1 MRLHLKQ
8 QPPDVFGKIA
18 EHKASH
24 GHKSKEDTVTC
35 LIREAMKRF
44 DEMDKIDDLT
54 KLLNRYIAQNDKLK
68 IALVAVKAFHKAENV
83 TPKDFDELMYKIQEA
98 LKG

>member
-8 QPPDVFGKIA
+8 QPPDVHGMIS
-18 EHKASH
+18 EHKASY

-35 LIREAMKRF
+35 LIREAMRRY
-44 DEMDKIDDLT
+44 DETDKIADLT
-54 KLLNRYIAQNDKLK
+54 ALVNRYTKENDLLK
-68 IALVAVKAFHKAENV
+68 KQLEDARQDLRIVSRS
-83 TPKDFDELMYKIQEA
+83 

>member
-8 QPPDVFGKIA
+8 QPPDVHGMIT

-35 LIREAMKRF
+35 LIREAMKRY
-44 DEMDKIDDLT
+44 DETDKIEDLNA
-54 KLLNRYIAQNDKLK
+54 LLTVHAKK
-68 IALVAVKAFHKAENV
+68 
-83 TPKDFDELMYKIQEA
+83 
-98 LKG
+98 

>member
-8 QPPDVFGKIA
+8 QPPDVHGMIT

-44 DEMDKIDDLT
+44 DETDKIEDLT
-54 KLLNRYIAQNDKLK
+54 KLLDRYITQNDKLK
-68 IALVAVKAFHKAENV
+68 AALVAVKVFHKAENV

>member
-8 QPPDVFGKIA
+8 QPPDVHGMIT

-44 DEMDKIDDLT
+44 DEADKIEDLNA
-54 KLLNRYIAQNDKLK
+54 LLKRYMLENDQLK
-68 IALVAVKAFHKAENV
+68 HDINEL
-83 TPKDFDELMYKIQEA
+83 KDRLINDV
-98 LKG
+98 

>member
-8 QPPDVFGKIA
+8 QPPDVHGMIT

-44 DEMDKIDDLT
+44 DEADKHEDQT
-54 KLLNRYIAQNDKLK
+54 KQFECRNYSKKR
-68 IALVAVKAFHKAENV
+68 
-83 TPKDFDELMYKIQEA
+83 
-98 LKG
+98 

>member
-8 QPPDVFGKIA
+8 QPPDVHGMIT

-24 GHKSKEDTVTC
+24 SHKSKEDTVTC

-44 DEMDKIDDLT
+44 DETDKIADLT
-54 KLLNRYIAQNDKLK
+54 ALVNRYIAENEYLK
-68 IALVAVKAFHKAENV
+68 TQLGEARQDLRILGQSTKRVA
-83 TPKDFDELMYKIQEA
+83 
-98 LKG
+98 

>member
-8 QPPDVFGKIA
+8 QPPDVHGMIT

-35 LIREAMKRF
+35 LIREAMKRY
-44 DEMDKIDDLT
+44 DETDKHEDQT
-54 KLLNRYIAQNDKLK
+54 KLFEFYITESERLKKENRDLK
-68 IALVAVKAFHKAENV
+68 KSLDD
-83 TPKDFDELMYKIQEA
+83 TWKIRGA
-98 LKG
+98 HDITSV

>member
-8 QPPDVFGKIA
+8 QPPDVHGMIT

-44 DEMDKIDDLT
+44 DETEKIADLT
-54 KLLNRYIAQNDKLK
+54 ALVNRYIKENENLK
-68 IALVAVKAFHKAENV
+68 EVLKAYEITTV
-83 TPKDFDELMYKIQEA
+83 
-98 LKG
+98 

>member
-8 QPPDVFGKIA
+8 QPPDVHGMIT

-35 LIREAMKRF
+35 LIREAMRRF
-44 DEMDKIDDLT
+44 DEADKIADLT
-54 KLLNRYIAQNDKLK
+54 TLVNLYGSENDKLK
-68 IALVAVKAFHKAENV
+68 TALDASQILNESQRHKINELFAKLE
-83 TPKDFDELMYKIQEA
+83 KEGLDEP
-98 LKG
+98 

>member
-8 QPPDVFGKIA
+8 QPPDVHGMIS

-35 LIREAMKRF
+35 LIREAMRRY
-44 DEMDKIDDLT
+44 DETDKIADLS
-54 KLLNRYIAQNDKLK
+54 KLINRYIDENNTLKFKTNLQKERIETLEYKLNMMD
-68 IALVAVKAFHKAENV
+68 ADGS
-83 TPKDFDELMYKIQEA
+83 P
-98 LKG
+98 

>member
-8 QPPDVFGKIA
+8 QPPDVHGMIS

-35 LIREAMKRF
+35 LIREAMKDF
-44 DEMDKIDDLT
+44 DAADKHEDQTQLI
-54 KLLNRYIAQNDKLK
+54 NFYIAENDKLK
-68 IALVAVKAFHKAENV
+68 TALDAARMLNDSQQHKISELFDRLLIKEVA
-83 TPKDFDELMYKIQEA
+83 
-98 LKG
+98 